1 MRIVKNNIPEQENA
15 EQKRFQKFLEGLHIF
30 HNIPKFPVRK
40 WMAWLG
46 IVLFVIMVI
55 VYYAMGGGK

>member
-1 MRIVKNNIPEQENA
+1 MTVKKDFSQQDPSEQT
-15 EQKRFQKFLEGLHIF
+15 RFKKFLDGLHVF
-30 HNIPKFPVRK
+30 PNIPKFPIRN